1 MLLEKFEKKAKRV
14 MELQD
19 QLEHASLNVDNY
31 TDLRKE
37 FQEQISGLEE
47 VNKEQQVKM
56 DSLQKQVKASRYE
69 LYQAQQREQNLTT
82 QL

>member
-1 MLLEKFEKKAKRV
+1 